1 MAKKFMHFEDN
12 DDGTTTVTVNVDPE
26 HMDDMTVVL
35 QTGLEE
41 MVGARLRAN
50 IRFFEMVL
58 RHVEKVTAENS
69 VVIPNNAVQA

>member
-12 DDGTTTVTVNVDPE
+12 DDGTTTVTVNIDPE

-41 MVGARLRAN
+41 MVGL
-50 IRFFEMVL
+50 FDPDVL

>member
-12 DDGTTTVTVNVDPE
+12 DDGTTTVTVNIDPE

-41 MVGARLRAN
+41 MVSL
-50 IRFFEMVL
+50 FDPDVL
-58 RHVEKVTAENS
+58 RHVEQVTAENS

>member
-12 DDGTTTVTVNVDPE
+12 DDGTTTVTVNIDPE

-41 MVGARLRAN
+41 MVSLKYFISDPDGL
-50 IRFFEMVL
+50 IRTCFGTWN
-58 RHVEKVTAENS
+58 R
-69 VVIPNNAVQA
+69 